1 MLAKKGRYKIIGAD
15 ANPDCPQ
22 FSLVDESVVLPF
34 ANSPNYMERL
44 FEIIEQYEIKVL
56 FHGCEP
62 ELELF
67 SKHRDEIERLGVFLP
82 INSTS

>member
-1 MLAKKGRYKIIGAD
+1 MINVLVTAMGGGGHGEQILKALLLAKKGRYKIIGAD

-44 FEIIEQYEIKVL
+44 FEL
-56 FHGCEP
+56 
-62 ELELF
+62 
-67 SKHRDEIERLGVFLP
+67 SSNMR
-82 INSTS
+82 